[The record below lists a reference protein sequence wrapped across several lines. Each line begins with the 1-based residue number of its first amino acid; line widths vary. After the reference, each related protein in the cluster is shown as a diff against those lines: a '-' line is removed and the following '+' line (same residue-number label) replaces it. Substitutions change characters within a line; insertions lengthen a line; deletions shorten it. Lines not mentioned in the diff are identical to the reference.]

1 MPRTLDSEINKT
13 FPIRI
18 TCWMDRSELQCLNLK
33 VFYLFIVSTTAN
45 QVYTELLQVKLWA
58 KPKKPSLAAFRLT
71 QGGGL
76 LMTSPSIPPSL
87 IPQSLPAPHLAPLPM
102 LPSN

>member
-33 VFYLFIVSTTAN
+33 VFYLFIVFLGPHLRHMEVRSLG
-45 QVYTELLQVKLWA
+45 VESEL
-58 KPKKPSLAAFRLT
+58 P
-71 QGGGL
+71 
-76 LMTSPSIPPSL
+76 
-87 IPQSLPAPHLAPLPM
+87 LPADRTATATRDT
-102 LPSN
+102 